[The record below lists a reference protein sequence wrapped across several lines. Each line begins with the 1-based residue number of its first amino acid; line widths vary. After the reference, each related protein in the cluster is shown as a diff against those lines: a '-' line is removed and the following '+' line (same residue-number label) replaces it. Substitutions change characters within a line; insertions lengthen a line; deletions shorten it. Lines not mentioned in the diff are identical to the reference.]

1 MIFNPDVYQER
12 VKRFSKW
19 GNSIAIRVP
28 TGVVAK
34 LGTSADEEAE
44 ITVTGDCSFEVR
56 RDRRRE
62 QAIEKLHSM
71 SLKLPEDYVFNR
83 EELHE
88 R

>member
-1 MIFNPDVYQER
+1 M
-12 VKRFSKW
+12 RFSKW

-28 TGVVAK
+28 ADVVAK
-34 LGTSADEEAE
+34 LGISADEEAE
-44 ITVTGDCSFEVR
+44 ITVTGDYSFEVR

-62 QAIEKLHSM
+62 QAIEKLRSM
-71 SLKLPEDYVFNR
+71 SFKLPEDYVFNR